1 MKVLIA
7 DEDWAFA
14 RKAWAHFEAS
24 ANLVLWEPQA
34 SRIAQRA
41 ASWQPDLLIVS
52 ARQVEQGVLDDL
64 PAHPLRPAVLV
75 TEHMADCDRAWRAWQ
90 KGGDELLL
98 KPVFQS
104 RDLHEAAINA
114 LRNAACRQG
123 HRRQLTASVA

>member
-14 RKAWAHFEAS
+14 QKAWAHFEAT
-24 ANLVLWEPQA
+24 ANLVLWEPRMAQV
-34 SRIAQRA
+34 AQRA

-52 ARQVEQGVLDDL
+52 ARHVEQGLLEHL
-64 PAHPLRPAVLV
+64 PPGPLRPAVLV

-98 KPVFQS
+98 KPVFRS
-104 RDLHEAAINA
+104 RDLHEAAMSA
-114 LRNAACRQG
+114 LRNAACNQVG
-123 HRRQLTASVA
+123 RRQPAASVA